1 MSTALPADG
10 RLEPATPDR
19 RELKVVTVEER
30 GPYPLLVLEDQ
41 GGPTPSPGQFYMLST
56 AEEWGGGVDERPY
69 LPRAISIM
77 DRDGDRL
84 EFLLDDVG
92 PGTARL
98 AAATP
103 GSSVLALGPLG
114 RGFRPGGEG
123 RPVICAGGI
132 GVAPMVAL
140 ARALGSGA
148 EVLLGFRDSRYAQA
162 AELFPGARVAT
173 DDGSAGHAGTVI
185 DLLEEALDAGS
196 ETTVYACGPPGMLE
210 AVRAA
215 CARRQVPSQ
224 LALESGM
231 ACGFGACYGCVVA
244 TADGG
249 YRRVCVDGPV
259 LEGSDLADGWQ
270 AAYG

>member
-1 MSTALPADG
+1 MA
-10 RLEPATPDR
+10 
-19 RELKVVTVEER
+19 VERR
-30 GPYPLLVLEDQ
+30 GPYPLLVVEDPD
-41 GGPTPSPGQFYMLST
+41 GPAPSPGQFYMLST
-56 AEEWGGGVDERPY
+56 AEGWGGGADERPY

-77 DRDGDRL
+77 DCDGDRL

-98 AAATP
+98 AGATV
-103 GSSVLALGPLG
+103 GSTVMVLGPLG
-114 RGFRPGGEG
+114 RGFRPAGET

-140 ARALGSGA
+140 ARALEPRV

-162 AELFPGARVAT
+162 GQLFPGATLAT
-173 DDGSAGHAGTVI
+173 DDGSAGHAGTVV
-185 DLLEEALDAGS
+185 DLLDETLEADPAA
-196 ETTVYACGPPGMLE
+196 TVYACGPPGMLE
-210 AVRAA
+210 AVRET
-215 CARRQVPSQ
+215 CARWEVPSQ

-244 TADGG
+244 TVDGG

-259 LEGSDLADGWQ
+259 LDGSDLSDDWQ